1 MTSLR
6 YCHSIDR
13 IRCWNNPVKHLDL
26 LPWCLHSQFIEPD
39 QSSNVIWTDAE
50 AGMISVVCPAGEE
63 PHVTVSP
70 DYLCPT
76 PPQLTP
82 PARLR
87 SVPGGAGAGGP
98 ADQPPPPRPEALT
111 EVHHWTRPGDE
122 GATVKI
128 LLHRPRPT
136 NYYWATTGL
145 PLALPCA
152 ESSHSSLLSV
162 SWTNSQNWDNF
173 LGKSQLLAG
182 LQSGLLPN
190 TNFSESTQYSQQPV
204 SEMKWSLQRQARSDR
219 QQHWVLITSQVS
231 PALPNTTQQ
240 TPLTLISPPS
250 SPVHDVTG
258 AGWVDQCPQVELLC
272 RIRCG
277 LW

>member
-1 MTSLR
+1 M
-6 YCHSIDR
+6 
-13 IRCWNNPVKHLDL
+13 KHLDL

-111 EVHHWTRPGDE
+111 EVHH
-122 GATVKI
+122 
-128 LLHRPRPT
+128 
-136 NYYWATTGL
+136 
-145 PLALPCA
+145 
-152 ESSHSSLLSV
+152 
-162 SWTNSQNWDNF
+162 
-173 LGKSQLLAG
+173 
-182 LQSGLLPN
+182 
-190 TNFSESTQYSQQPV
+190 
-204 SEMKWSLQRQARSDR
+204 
-219 QQHWVLITSQVS
+219 
-231 PALPNTTQQ
+231 
-240 TPLTLISPPS
+240 
-250 SPVHDVTG
+250 
-258 AGWVDQCPQVELLC
+258 
-272 RIRCG
+272 
-277 LW
+277 